1 MVFFK
6 DTLTPLNIF
15 GKKCL
20 LGIILLVYK
29 RWQSGDHVRNIA
41 SRDEYVPQ
49 HGSRYK
55 TKGTSSRGLA
65 GARIR
70 VRKIAAIGDANV
82 GGYYPRNYR

>member
-1 MVFFK
+1 M
-6 DTLTPLNIF
+6 
-15 GKKCL
+15 
-20 LGIILLVYK
+20 LLVYK

-70 VRKIAAIGDANV
+70 VEEDCRYWDANV
-82 GGYYPRNYR
+82 GGCYPRNYR

>member
-1 MVFFK
+1 M
-6 DTLTPLNIF
+6 
-15 GKKCL
+15 
-20 LGIILLVYK
+20 LLVYK

-70 VRKIAAIGDANV
+70 VRKIAAIGMLTSAV
-82 GGYYPRNYR
+82 IILGITVKTYASVSAGRF